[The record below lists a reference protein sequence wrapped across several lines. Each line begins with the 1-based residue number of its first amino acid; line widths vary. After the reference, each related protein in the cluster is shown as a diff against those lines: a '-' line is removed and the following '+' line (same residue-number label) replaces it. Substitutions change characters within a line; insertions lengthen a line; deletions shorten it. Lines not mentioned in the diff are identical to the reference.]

1 MKKKI
6 LAIFAIITLTGCIS
20 TDKTVIKEKIPRF
33 SPTYVIPQVEE
44 VKDTPM
50 FIPLPG
56 SLLPNT
62 DIE

>member
-33 SPTYVIPQVEE
+33 SPTCVIPQVEE

-56 SLLPNT
+56 SLLPNP

>member
-20 TDKTVIKEKIPRF
+20 TDKTVIKEKIP
-33 SPTYVIPQVEE
+33 QVEE

-56 SLLPNT
+56 SLLPNP